1 MTEQQLL
8 SMLDNVVSL
17 AILAYFALYFK
28 TRHDALVDRYI
39 AHLEQREGKEKT
51 PEKSD

>member
-8 SMLDNVVSL
+8 SMLDSVVSL

-28 TRHDALVDRYI
+28 SRHDALVDRYI
-39 AHLEQREGKEKT
+39 AHLEKHE
-51 PEKSD
+51 PIEKSLEKSE